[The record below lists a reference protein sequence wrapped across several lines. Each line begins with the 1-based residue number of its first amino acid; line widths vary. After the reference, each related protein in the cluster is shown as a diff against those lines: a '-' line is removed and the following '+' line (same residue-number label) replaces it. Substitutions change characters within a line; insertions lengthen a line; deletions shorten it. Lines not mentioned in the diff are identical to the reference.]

1 MKTSDKPTPRLDTLH
16 TLLRWEWRLNN
27 ARLRELMG
35 ISIVRASEWLKEFK
49 DTYPDLVK
57 WDARTR
63 SLSATKRVFSQR
75 NGKAP
80 PTAELNESL
89 AKYLGLVGLSQSP
102 NKIVTSSALWSA
114 FPDLSAPNPAVF
126 SALSEGIRT
135 LRTVVITYR
144 SMGNPAPHRRTL
156 DPHSLVRAGRRWHV
170 RAYSHESQGYRDYAL
185 GRIVKVDVLDQKSQF
200 SAEQDEAWNTLVPV
214 KLIAHPHLSPEQQDL
229 IRFEYFNGTS
239 GRIDTCRAA
248 LIGYFIHDIRAATD
262 PDKQTPPDYQLAVS
276 NIDEVGPWLF
286 PA

>member
-16 TLLRWEWRLNN
+16 TLLRWEGRLNN
-27 ARLRELMG
+27 ARLRELTG

-49 DTYPDLVK
+49 DTCPTLVK
-57 WDARTR
+57 WDARSR
-63 SLSATKRVFSQR
+63 SLLATKRVFASK
-75 NGKAP
+75 NGK
-80 PTAELNESL
+80 PTPTGELNESL

-102 NKIVTSSALWSA
+102 NKIVTSSVLWSA

-126 SALSEGIRT
+126 SSLSESIRT
-135 LRTVVITYR
+135 RRSAIITYR
-144 SMGNPAPHRRTL
+144 SMGNPEPHLRTI

-170 RAYSHESQGYRDYAL
+170 RAYSHESQGFRDYAL
-185 GRIVKVDVLDQKSQF
+185 GRIVKVEVLDKNAEF
-200 SAEQDEAWNTLVPV
+200 FAEQDEDWNTLVPV
-214 KLIAHPHLSPEQQDL
+214 RLIAHPRLSPEQQDI
-229 IRFEYFNGTS
+229 IRFEYFDGTS
-239 GRIDTCRAA
+239 ARVDTCRAA

-262 PDKQTPPDYQLAVS
+262 PEKQTPPDYQLAVS